1 MKEKYY
7 VTTPIYY
14 PNDIPHVGH
23 AYTTIVCDVIAR
35 WNKLLGK
42 DVFFLTG
49 TDEHGKK
56 IQETAEAVGKE
67 PKEFVDDLIPKFKD
81 AWKKLDIDYNRFIR
95 TTDEDHE
102 KNVQDILQ
110 KVYEN
115 GDIYLGEYEGLYCT
129 GCERYYT
136 EKELED
142 GNCPIHKKPAELLKE
157 KSYFFKLSKYQDKLL
172 KFYEDNPEFLQP
184 KSRKNEIIN
193 RVKEELRDFSI
204 SRTSFAWG
212 IPLPFDKAHVC
223 YVWFDALLNYY
234 TAVKD
239 KGYFP
244 ANIHVMAKDIF
255 WFHSVY
261 WPAMLMSAEL
271 PIPKIIFAH
280 GYWTFNKEKIS
291 KSRGKIINI
300 DELIALTGNPDSA
313 RYFLL
318 RHTAFGDDGDF
329 SEKAL
334 VDRHNTELLNKL
346 GNLVSR
352 TSGLIEKNGMEK
364 CSNSLKIDLNK
375 IKKLFEKY
383 EFDKILN
390 EVFAFI
396 DKTNEYIQNN
406 KPWETKDKKVLYE
419 IADAIKQIVILLSP
433 FMPET
438 CKKIAEQFHFDLT
451 LEQLDKQLEVT
462 KIKKEGHLFLR
473 IEYKVQ
479 EQKVN
484 KEPEI
489 KEIMDGVAEL
499 KFEDWTKVDL
509 RVGEITNVGDIEGA
523 DKLYNLTI
531 DLGEEKPRT
540 ILSGLKDNY
549 TAEELSGMK
558 VIVISNLAPRKMRGV
573 MSEGMILAA
582 VSDDDSKVILISPSK
597 NDIENGS
604 KVC

>member
-1 MKEKYY
+1 
-7 VTTPIYY
+7 
-14 PNDIPHVGH
+14 
-23 AYTTIVCDVIAR
+23 
-35 WNKLLGK
+35 
-42 DVFFLTG
+42 
-49 TDEHGKK
+49 
-56 IQETAEAVGKE
+56 
-67 PKEFVDDLIPKFKD
+67 
-81 AWKKLDIDYNRFIR
+81 
-95 TTDEDHE
+95 
-102 KNVQDILQ
+102 
-110 KVYEN
+110 
-115 GDIYLGEYEGLYCT
+115 
-129 GCERYYT
+129 
-136 EKELED
+136 
-142 GNCPIHKKPAELLKE
+142 
-157 KSYFFKLSKYQDKLL
+157 
-172 KFYEDNPEFLQP
+172 
-184 KSRKNEIIN
+184 
-193 RVKEELRDFSI
+193 
-204 SRTSFAWG
+204 
-212 IPLPFDKAHVC
+212 
-223 YVWFDALLNYY
+223 
-234 TAVKD
+234 
-239 KGYFP
+239 
-244 ANIHVMAKDIF
+244 MAKDIF